1 MKFRLMDLLAC
12 PYDKHF
18 PLELYV
24 IEKVRYERTFTFKS
38 KPACELYCAFK
49 GVKVEELKGS
59 DPGCD
64 ECIKYEVKTGVLYCP
79 ECGRWWPI
87 KDEIP
92 IILPDNLRK
101 KESDLKFLESVREK
115 LPEKVVMGGK
125 PWNLSQPSH
134 E

>member
-1 MKFRLMDLLAC
+1 MDFLAC

-24 IEKVRYERTFTFKS
+24 VETNRYEERQPVFKK
-38 KPACELYCAFK
+38 KPACELYCAFRNK
-49 GVKVEELKGS
+49 MVEELGGK

-64 ECIKYEVKTGVLYCP
+64 ECIKFEVKTGVLYCP

-92 IILPDNLRK
+92 IILPDKLRK
-101 KESDLKFLESVREK
+101 RASDLEFLKKIKDK
-115 LPEKVVMGGK
+115 LPEKIVKKGK
-125 PWNLSQPSH
+125 PWAL
-134 E
+134 EAGD

>member
-1 MKFRLMDLLAC
+1 MLDLLAC

-24 IEKVRYERTFTFKS
+24 VETVKYEERTVSFRS
-38 KPACELYCAFK
+38 KPACELYCAYRQK
-49 GVKVEELKGS
+49 STSELQGK

-64 ECIKYEVKTGVLYCP
+64 ECIKFEVKTGVLFCP

-92 IILPDNLRK
+92 IMLPDNLRK
-101 KESDLKFLESVREK
+101 KEGDLKFLESLRDK
-115 LPEKVVMGGK
+115 LPEKIVKEGK
-125 PWNLSQPSH
+125 PWSLG
-134 E
+134 

>member
-1 MKFRLMDLLAC
+1 MDLLAC

-24 IEKVRYERTFTFKS
+24 IETRTYKDRQVTFRR
-38 KPACELYCAFK
+38 KPACELYCAFRGK
-49 GVKVEELKGS
+49 NVSELDGK

-64 ECIKYEVKTGVLYCP
+64 ECIKVEVATGVLYCP

-92 IILPDNLRK
+92 VILPDDMRN
-101 KESDLKFLESVREK
+101 KEEDLKFLESVK
-115 LPEKVVMGGK
+115 DKVPEKVLKGK
-125 PWNLSQPSH
+125 PFGL
-134 E
+134 

>member
-1 MKFRLMDLLAC
+1 MDLLAC

-24 IEKVRYERTFTFKS
+24 VEVNKYEERNVSFRS
-38 KPACELYCAFK
+38 KPACELYCAFRGK
-49 GVKVEELKGS
+49 EVKEFGGK

-79 ECGRWWPI
+79 TCQRWYPI

-92 IILPDNLRK
+92 VLLPDDLRK
-101 KESDLKFLESVREK
+101 KDEDLKFLMQIK
-115 LPEKVVMGGK
+115 DKIPEKIWLQGK
-125 PWNLSQPSH
+125 PFNLS
-134 E
+134 EK